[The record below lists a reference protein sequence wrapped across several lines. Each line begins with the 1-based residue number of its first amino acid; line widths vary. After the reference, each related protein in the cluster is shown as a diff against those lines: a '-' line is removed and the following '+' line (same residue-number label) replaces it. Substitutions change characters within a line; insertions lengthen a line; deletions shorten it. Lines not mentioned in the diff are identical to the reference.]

1 MDCTQEMIGVSE
13 PRFDE
18 TSAEVSVRRG
28 CIAAAAFAGL
38 CAVGGLTLVA
48 VKVVS
53 GAYAEAVLTLIV
65 AIATCGIGLLAMGAM
80 RLGQVVIANAA
91 ELAALR
97 YRMDSL
103 EASFEAQ
110 GIDMELDPSAGSP
123 ADLVGAVLP
132 RDQYPRLVGENQV
145 AAESGESADA
155 VESIIESRN
164 ERGPKLGVVSDVGR
178 ARELREEFAAHV
190 RSEHYEQAL
199 ALGKEIV
206 NVAPASRMAMDFE
219 SIRERL
225 VELAASQARSRAK
238 AL

>member
-1 MDCTQEMIGVSE
+1 MFE
-13 PRFDE
+13 PRIDE
-18 TSAEVSVRRG
+18 ATAEAWVRRG

-53 GAYAEAVLTLIV
+53 GAYAEAVLTLII
-65 AIATCGIGLLAMGAM
+65 AAATCGIGLLAMGAM

-110 GIDMELDPSAGSP
+110 GIDLELDPSAGSP

-132 RDQYPRLVGENQV
+132 RDQYPRLVGESQV
-145 AAESGESADA
+145 AAEAGEGADS
-155 VESIIESRN
+155 VESIIESRD
-164 ERGPKLGVVSDVGR
+164 ERQAKLGVVSDVAR
-178 ARELREEFAAHV
+178 AREIRERFAEEV
-190 RSEHYEQAL
+190 RSGRYEQAL

-206 NVAPASRMAMDFE
+206 NVAPASRMATDFE

-225 VELAASQARSRAK
+225 VELAEGQARTRAK